1 MHKKGLVRSKYRFWG
16 GVLVKI
22 DTDEP
27 EIYGDMESVFVPIGN
42 DLPHFF
48 SNIFRLYKFTLQRI
62 DFR

>member
-1 MHKKGLVRSKYRFWG
+1 MCRYRLKLGRAMHKKGLVRSKYRFWG

-42 DLPHFF
+42 D
-48 SNIFRLYKFTLQRI
+48 FR
-62 DFR
+62 